1 MQLLCTLRNHCR
13 QWPRNTRYQ
22 ADATPYL
29 GRTSLPPAGS
39 HQLCLAHSL
48 DHLVGSGE
56 HRRRNFEAKR
66 LCGLEIDD
74 ELVLGRSLYRQ
85 VARLLA
91 LEDAIDIARR
101 ASEWVDGVGAVRDQA
116 IAGDEAPMPV
126 DRGQSMPVRQRD
138 GDG

>member
-48 DHLVGSGE
+48 DHLVGAGE
-56 HRRRNFEAKR
+56 QRWRDGEAEH
-66 LCGLEIDD
+66 LAGCPIDD
-74 ELVLGRSLYRQ
+74 EIKLGRLLDRD
-85 VARLLA
+85 VARLGPAQNLV
-91 LEDAIDIARR
+91 DI
-101 ASEWVDGVGAVRDQA
+101 VGGAPVQVR
-116 IAGDEAPMPV
+116 V
-126 DRGQSMPVRQRD
+126 VRSI
-138 GDG
+138 